1 MTLYNFYPQENV
13 GLSSTL
19 QLQRPLTQVRCTWH
33 EVQVVWKR
41 ARKNDLTG
49 LKKVAGYLVFS
60 CSPSSYRELNLASFR
75 GTALIAACSQPI
87 QCQAVLLVLFC

>member
-1 MTLYNFYPQENV
+1 MDDLKGGSLGSIYNISCLYPQENV
-13 GLSSTL
+13 GLPSTL

-33 EVQVVWKR
+33 EMQVVWKT

-75 GTALIAACSQPI
+75 GTA
-87 QCQAVLLVLFC
+87 